1 MQIEARASH
10 MFRKDHHLYL
20 SITIFYM
27 ETTTSFCLF
36 GLGSEPDTA
45 LDISWKV
52 FFEELSDDMNGA
64 FPRVNEWTRFANKI
78 EKDGINWWFERNAKY
93 FNGIKK
99 VEKIWYGDKYKITFV
114 NPLPIIFGMV
124 GTEQVIKNAN
134 GLNVTVSYDWYW
146 NKNWRQDKI
155 ANGIQIHFENVTA
168 F

>member
-1 MQIEARASH
+1 M
-10 MFRKDHHLYL
+10 D
-20 SITIFYM
+20 
-27 ETTTSFCLF
+27 
-36 GLGSEPDTA
+36 G
-45 LDISWKV
+45 V
-52 FFEELSDDMNGA
+52 

-124 GTEQVIKNAN
+124 WTEQVIKNAN
-134 GLNVTVSYDWYW
+134 GVNVTVSYDWYW

-155 ANGIQIHFENVTA
+155 ANGIQIQFENVTA